1 MCMNSNYYVVDVN
14 SLGQRVIGYDV
25 YESKSKGFI
34 GMSEKQV
41 MDKLKK
47 GERIYGFTLAKENDE
62 DKIVL
67 DSAFNMT
74 NLQVKTGVNNL
85 SWYFDE
91 SDGDIN
97 LALIV
102 VAVLNENGRKV
113 YETVNARHAR
123 VTYSEEKLRMMM
135 ELGIPVAGIKQEKN
149 KIVVC
154 EGVEV
159 EGEVEKD
166 KATA

>member
-47 GERIYGFTLAKENDE
+47 GERIYGFALAKENDE
-62 DKIVL
+62 DKLVL

-85 SWYFDE
+85 SWYLEEND
-91 SDGDIN
+91 SDMNI
-97 LALIV
+97 ALIV
-102 VAVLNENGRKV
+102 VAVWNENGRKV

-159 EGEVEKD
+159 EGEAEKD